1 MNMHADE
8 QRLKF
13 FTTCHS
19 HAVIATYIAYSM
31 FSTATIK
38 LHTAAEL
45 KRSVRAREC
54 VIQRL
59 DKARDEM
66 LSETKRRSDV
76 DRFYRLELDNNS
88 QLHTSIKVAR
98 HDLTNEKRR
107 LDDVDQQCNNL
118 LSEVQSSTSP
128 RSQRYGP
135 THHHAQQPPLRGT
148 VQHITTLNNLLSKV
162 HHDQQPPLRGT
173 VQHIT
178 TLNNL
183 LSKVHHAQLPRHQCT
198 CTQCIRCGLLLQ
210 LSHVAWSVCL
220 SVCWSHISSRKN
232 FMHFLARISNT
243 NGKCSQAS
251 H

>member
-148 VQHITTLNNLLSKV
+148 PRSTTSSQRYSPT
-162 HHDQQPPLRGT
+162 HHHAQQPPLKGAPRSTTSSQRYSPTHHHAQQPPLRGT
-173 VQHIT
+173 
-178 TLNNL
+178 
-183 LSKVHHAQLPRHQCT
+183 P
-198 CTQCIRCGLLLQ
+198 
-210 LSHVAWSVCL
+210 
-220 SVCWSHISSRKN
+220 
-232 FMHFLARISNT
+232 
-243 NGKCSQAS
+243 
-251 H
+251 